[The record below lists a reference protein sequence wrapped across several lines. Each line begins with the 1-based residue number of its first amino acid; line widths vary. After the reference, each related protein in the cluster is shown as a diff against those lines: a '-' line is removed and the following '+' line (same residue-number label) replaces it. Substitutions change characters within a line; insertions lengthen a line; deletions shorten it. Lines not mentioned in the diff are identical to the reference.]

1 MLKRSKNRY
10 GIKYHLSE
18 SCDRYAARCFGV
30 TLKDEMREGVG
41 GQTVAFK
48 KTEGVELQVIII
60 KFREWVVEGK
70 GI

>member
-30 TLKDEMREGVG
+30 TLKDEIMREGVG

-48 KTEGVELQVIII
+48 KTEEVKLQVIII
-60 KFREWVVEGK
+60 QRVG
-70 GI
+70 G